1 MYMGRSLV
9 VVTLSVS
16 DVIGCVDREIGG
28 INVVAFHGSLKQL
41 RVVDNSRFLEVQLL
55 VLDQ

>member
-1 MYMGRSLV
+1 MGRSLV